1 MGFHFGRTG
10 KFVLLHSL
18 DKEMMC
24 VLQIGTGA
32 AAFMA
37 IRVLLDH
44 GIPQNHIIFVTFL
57 VARHGGINV
66 LHRAFP
72 HVRIVCGAV
81 DDEMK
86 ETWLE
91 DPRTDGSN
99 RTDGR
104 KIWVMQPGMGQI
116 GAEPLIFFSLTME
129 LM

>member
-1 MGFHFGRTG
+1 MGFHFRRTG
-10 KFVLLHSL
+10 KFVLLHSPN
-18 DKEMMC
+18 KEVMRI
-24 VLQIGTGA
+24 LQIGTGA

-37 IRVLLDH
+37 IRLLLDH

-66 LHRAFP
+66 LNRAFP
-72 HVRIVCGAV
+72 YVRIVCGAV
-81 DDEMK
+81 DNEMR

-99 RTDGR
+99 KTDGR

-116 GAEPLIFFSLTME
+116 GVELSAFSFKRWD
-129 LM
+129 